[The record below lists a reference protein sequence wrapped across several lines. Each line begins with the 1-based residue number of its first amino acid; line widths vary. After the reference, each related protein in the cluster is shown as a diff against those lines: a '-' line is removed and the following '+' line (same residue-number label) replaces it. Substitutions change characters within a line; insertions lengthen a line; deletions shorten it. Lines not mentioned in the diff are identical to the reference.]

1 MITIV
6 NQFQIYSFIRSTNT
20 DLYQLI
26 FYKFASEFSKVEKKQ
41 FTTPLRI
48 IDFMVKIINPKT
60 FGGKHLGKFKKKVNE
75 DINKVV
81 KLVDKYIS
89 KS

>member
-1 MITIV
+1 M
-6 NQFQIYSFIRSTNT
+6 
-20 DLYQLI
+20 
-26 FYKFASEFSKVEKKQ
+26 
-41 FTTPLRI
+41 I
-48 IDFMVKIINPKT
+48 IDINELHLFKIKCCRAFGSNMLYASSKSALNSLVNSAIEYFDKSKIHLKIINPKT